1 MPMAI
6 SMSKFPKCFPLNF
19 GLIASF
25 GTANLCKLRVRKLYF
40 PNEASEEI
48 QKYELTHFLKGI
60 WFDLADIQLINR
72 IRGLI
77 DLSQESPMLLA
88 VVIAKSL
95 IELSLMFIVGR
106 FLLGLL
112 AGPNRDNN
120 VFWQLL
126 DVASKPTL
134 WLTRKISPR
143 LILDRHIP
151 LATSSWLIIAWVLV
165 VQMKIEMCLEL
176 GIATCQ

>member
-1 MPMAI
+1 
-6 SMSKFPKCFPLNF
+6 
-19 GLIASF
+19 
-25 GTANLCKLRVRKLYF
+25 
-40 PNEASEEI
+40 
-48 QKYELTHFLKGI
+48 
-60 WFDLADIQLINR
+60 
-72 IRGLI
+72 
-77 DLSQESPMLLA
+77 MLLA
-88 VVIAKSL
+88 IVIAKSL

-126 DVASKPTL
+126 DVASKPAL
-134 WLTRKISPR
+134 WITRRFSPK
-143 LILDRHIP
+143 LILDQHIP

>member
-1 MPMAI
+1 
-6 SMSKFPKCFPLNF
+6 
-19 GLIASF
+19 
-25 GTANLCKLRVRKLYF
+25 
-40 PNEASEEI
+40 
-48 QKYELTHFLKGI
+48 LTHFSKGFS
-60 WFDLADIQLINR
+60 FDLAGIHLIHK
-72 IRGLI
+72 IRRLV
-77 DLSQESPMLLA
+77 DPSQESPMLLA

-165 VQMKIEMCLEL
+165 VQMKIEMCFEM
-176 GIATCQ
+176 GIAACQ